1 MSNALNVIEEEI
13 KSFDEMLKSHSYHL
27 YALRQ
32 LRKKLIAKE
41 AEFIEPPKP
50 LVVETLVET
59 NNHLHP
65 NRVSQK
71 RVNQVARMVAEM
83 IRDKTFNT
91 KTKALDALLRNG
103 VISSQERTRTELK
116 MVPCHMGTS
125 MYNRI
130 FKGTKYVK

>member
-1 MSNALNVIEEEI
+1 MSNALKVIEEEI

-50 LVVETLVET
+50 LVVETSVET
-59 NNHLHP
+59 NNYLRA
-65 NRVSQK
+65 NRISQK
-71 RVNQVARMVAEM
+71 RANQVAKMVAKM
-83 IRDKTFNT
+83 IREKALNT
-91 KTKALDALLRNG
+91 KTKALDALYKDG
-103 VISSQERTRTELK
+103 VISAQERVRMEAK
-116 MVPCHMGTS
+116 MTPTHMGAS
-125 MYNRI
+125 MFNKV

>member
-1 MSNALNVIEEEI
+1 MSNALKVIEEEI

-41 AEFIEPPKP
+41 TELIEPSKP
-50 LVVETLVET
+50 LVVETSVDT
-59 NNHLHP
+59 SNYLHH

-71 RVNQVARMVAEM
+71 RVNQVAKMVAEM

-91 KTKALDALLRNG
+91 KTKALDALRKDGLISAQECVRMELR
-103 VISSQERTRTELK
+103 
-116 MVPCHMGTS
+116 MVPSRMGTS
-125 MYNRI
+125 MYKRI